1 MRTKESKRIFMKWH
15 SLLQKARK
23 QAAFTMIELLIV
35 ISILGIL
42 AVAVL
47 AAIDP
52 IEQINRGRDT
62 GTRSDAEQLLSAID
76 RYYAMKGYYPWQA
89 GATDPVSSIDFQA
102 IDDEL
107 KGTATCPILA
117 RLSET
122 ANVSG
127 CDTDSGSQELK
138 QAYVQKVSDPNYN
151 SLYVY
156 NAGTVGS
163 STYVCFKPKSKSFI
177 QEAIDRFI
185 DTTNNN
191 TAIDPPADYP
201 TEALA
206 NGEACGI
213 SQVTDGTRNN
223 NCVCLP

>member
-1 MRTKESKRIFMKWH
+1 MDF
-15 SLLQKARK
+15 
-23 QAAFTMIELLIV
+23 
-35 ISILGIL
+35 
-42 AVAVL
+42 VAVDDAL
-47 AAIDP
+47 
-52 IEQINRGRDT
+52 T
-62 GTRSDAEQLLSAID
+62 GTNTQ
-76 RYYAMKGYYPWQA
+76 
-89 GATDPVSSIDFQA
+89 
-102 IDDEL
+102 
-107 KGTATCPILA
+107 CPILA

-122 ANVSG
+122 TGVTG
-127 CDTDSGSQELK
+127 CTNDSGSQELK

-201 TEALA
+201 ADAVA
-206 NGEACGI
+206 NGTACGT
-213 SQVTDGTRNN
+213 SQTSSGTRDN